1 MLCTLHTTLSARGV
15 DMGRNIFQST
25 HPLQMAEAVRMI
37 VHEGATDAQ
46 AWEFFED
53 ATH

>member
-1 MLCTLHTTLSARGV
+1 
-15 DMGRNIFQST
+15 
-25 HPLQMAEAVRMI
+25 MAEAVRMI

>member
-1 MLCTLHTTLSARGV
+1 MLSATPLLHTTLSAGARGV
-15 DMGRNIFQST
+15 DMSRSIFR

-46 AWEFFED
+46 A
-53 ATH
+53 